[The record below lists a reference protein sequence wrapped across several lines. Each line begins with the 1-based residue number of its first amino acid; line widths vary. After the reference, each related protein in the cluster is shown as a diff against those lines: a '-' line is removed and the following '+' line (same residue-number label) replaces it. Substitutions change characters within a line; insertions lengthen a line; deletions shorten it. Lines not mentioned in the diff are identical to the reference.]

1 MTIYTGGKRGPA
13 YFEPAGVLGGHLGSR
28 SHMKIRFAFTVQQ
41 SAIRRM
47 HGLTLHD
54 AYCLLN
60 LGTKPGLVQHD
71 PVGLCG
77 RGPKRGGGVT
87 LAAGWPEKTAAK
99 ANASVLTFYLLL

>member
-13 YFEPAGVLGGHLGSR
+13 YFEPAGDLGGHLGSR

-60 LGTKPGLVQHD
+60 LGTKPRLVQHD

-77 RGPKRGGGVT
+77 CGPKRGGGVN
-87 LAAGWPEKTAAK
+87 LAAGWPEKAAAE